1 VSKMNGPTRKKFYD
15 FLSNHNGE
23 YCRCCGNLPTE
34 GQLVIDHR
42 DNNNENNSQDNL
54 QLLCRRCNYLKNPRR
69 PVDMCVSEEESPDQ
83 SEMEVSRTKEPSF
96 RKFVCH
102 QISEEKSIPEQELI
116 NSGSEYSGI
125 SPVTAKRYLN
135 KMCSKVG
142 IYQKRKIGRTV
153 IVEYKMELDFL

>member
-1 VSKMNGPTRKKFYD
+1 MSKMNGPTRKKFYD

-125 SPVTAKRYLN
+125 SPVTAQRYLN

-142 IYQKRKIGRTV
+142 IYQRRKIGRTV

>member
-1 VSKMNGPTRKKFYD
+1 MNGTTRKKFYD

-83 SEMEVSRTKEPSF
+83 SELEVSRTKEPSF

-125 SPVTAKRYLN
+125 SPVTAKRYLD

-142 IYQKRKIGRTV
+142 IYQKRKMGRTV